1 MPDLYLARPRRL
13 FLPCVGLVLATVICC
28 GSLAYVAWSARQ
40 QVSTLAVE
48 RDRLIAERNEVLSK
62 HQQLQRS
69 AGDLRQVEAKLNAA
83 RAEHRRVV
91 ELTESKAQLAA
102 TKEQMA
108 GLIKRIE
115 QAKDPERVSQT
126 GSIQKGIKATAR

>member
-1 MPDLYLARPRRL
+1 MPDLYLARPKRL
-13 FLPCVGLVLATVICC
+13 FLFCGLVIAVVTCW
-28 GSLAYVAWSARQ
+28 GSLAYMAWSARQ
-40 QVSTLAVE
+40 QVSTLAEE
-48 RDRLIAERNEVLSK
+48 RDKLIAERNEVLAK

-102 TKEQMA
+102 TKEQMT
-108 GLIKRIE
+108 GLVKRIE
-115 QAKDPERVSQT
+115 QEKDPERVSQT
-126 GSIQKGIKATAR
+126 GSIRKGERPTAR

>member
-1 MPDLYLARPRRL
+1 MPDLYLPRPRRR
-13 FLPCVGLVLATVICC
+13 FLLCVGLVLATVICW

-48 RDRLIAERNEVLSK
+48 RDKLIAERNEVLAK

-91 ELTESKAQLAA
+91 ELTASQAQLAA
-102 TKEQMA
+102 TKEQMT
-108 GLIKRIE
+108 GLIRRVE

-126 GSIQKGIKATAR
+126 GSIRKGEKATAR